1 MCADGMCCTACGA
14 AFGEG
19 DRYCRVC
26 GLPVQGGVRV
36 NEHRY
41 VTALFSDLSG
51 YTRLSSLLDTEE
63 LKSLM
68 ESIFA
73 EALRAISS
81 YGGVVEKFLGD
92 AVVALFGIHRIHE
105 DDIIRAVSCAKTIH
119 GFVENRYSGPKGTG
133 HGKLSMHTGIHAG
146 IVLVDDAGKVP
157 LYQGVIGMPIIVAQR
172 LSSLAA
178 PGEILIGGSSRYEA
192 ERFFEIESLG
202 KRHLKGIPEP
212 MEIYRI
218 GSRRRVPLGIRRP
231 GVMSG
236 PMVGRERELSFL
248 RRAFED
254 LIHGAGGSVLITGEA
269 GVGKS
274 RLVHE
279 FCELVE
285 GRALVAAVQCLDHMS
300 DTPYHPVISLV
311 RRLVDAMSSQ
321 GCTLEDGLLSPRHS
335 FHVRSLLGSRQGD
348 EDLMPDV
355 WKMEIC
361 EAVSGLLK
369 ALAKDRPVVVCIED
383 LHWADATS
391 KDLISYLLQ
400 EEGRGP
406 GCLFLITSR
415 ESDAIDACG
424 EVLAVP
430 EISRDD
436 MEILLRSL
444 LKVPVIP
451 GDAADALYR
460 ITGGN
465 PLYLEEYVS
474 YLGEEGR
481 ELLSVSEQAVGSR
494 IPETVQGLIS
504 ARMENLDREEKRL
517 LQEAS
522 VLGTVFGGELLD
534 AVTSVRGDT
543 TALLGRLELA
553 GFITRAAG
561 GEYRFRH
568 ALTREVASMTLLGR
582 HRRELHKKVGLHL
595 EKISKTRAEHCG
607 MIAYHMFHAREYARA
622 VPYFILAARTYQAE
636 GSWIE
641 AAAQYQRAE
650 ESVLKA
656 DDFPGRDET
665 LVQMREG
672 IWTCSRVFSPER
684 AINALE
690 ELVRHY
696 GGKGPK
702 SHELFSKI
710 RLINLYS
717 QKARFQDALDLYEE
731 VSRQARDSDFLAAAA
746 KTAVAY
752 TYTFLGMPK
761 TALSFLEDARGGL
774 DPSEKFLAA
783 VNSLTTLAA
792 WVWRGDVREALAW
805 YVRTKQLSA
814 PYMDLDLMAD
824 VWHAYLLFLKGDFP
838 GAQGLFDV
846 IRDKERKLGSLAGG
860 FSYLRIQSSIY
871 VYSRYT
877 LWVDKAREELD
888 MLESR
893 GRDRELFPGLM
904 GLYRAWVALGL
915 KRYREAG
922 DLAQECLPLL
932 EKGVANRVP
941 YALNTLA
948 EALLM
953 LGELPSAR
961 AAAER
966 AIEWNERHGNAEQL
980 IWAYRTMASIR
991 LGMQDRPSAFEL
1003 LKKASFLS
1011 TDRGMKPHIAWTLSS
1026 WGDFHAAC
1034 GARRKA
1040 RTCYRKAAALWSAM
1054 GIPQHTKTA
1063 GPGDLP

>member
-1 MCADGMCCTACGA
+1 
-14 AFGEG
+14 
-19 DRYCRVC
+19 
-26 GLPVQGGVRV
+26 
-36 NEHRY
+36 
-41 VTALFSDLSG
+41 
-51 YTRLSSLLDTEE
+51 
-63 LKSLM
+63 
-68 ESIFA
+68 
-73 EALRAISS
+73 
-81 YGGVVEKFLGD
+81 
-92 AVVALFGIHRIHE
+92 
-105 DDIIRAVSCAKTIH
+105 
-119 GFVENRYSGPKGTG
+119 
-133 HGKLSMHTGIHAG
+133 
-146 IVLVDDAGKVP
+146 
-157 LYQGVIGMPIIVAQR
+157 
-172 LSSLAA
+172 
-178 PGEILIGGSSRYEA
+178 
-192 ERFFEIESLG
+192 
-202 KRHLKGIPEP
+202 
-212 MEIYRI
+212 
-218 GSRRRVPLGIRRP
+218 
-231 GVMSG
+231 
-236 PMVGRERELSFL
+236 MVGRERELSFL

>member
-1 MCADGMCCTACGA
+1 
-14 AFGEG
+14 
-19 DRYCRVC
+19 
-26 GLPVQGGVRV
+26 
-36 NEHRY
+36 
-41 VTALFSDLSG
+41 
-51 YTRLSSLLDTEE
+51 
-63 LKSLM
+63 
-68 ESIFA
+68 
-73 EALRAISS
+73 
-81 YGGVVEKFLGD
+81 
-92 AVVALFGIHRIHE
+92 
-105 DDIIRAVSCAKTIH
+105 
-119 GFVENRYSGPKGTG
+119 
-133 HGKLSMHTGIHAG
+133 
-146 IVLVDDAGKVP
+146 
-157 LYQGVIGMPIIVAQR
+157 
-172 LSSLAA
+172 
-178 PGEILIGGSSRYEA
+178 
-192 ERFFEIESLG
+192 
-202 KRHLKGIPEP
+202 

-860 FSYLRIQSSIY
+860 FSYLRIQSAIY

>member
-1 MCADGMCCTACGA
+1 
-14 AFGEG
+14 
-19 DRYCRVC
+19 
-26 GLPVQGGVRV
+26 
-36 NEHRY
+36 
-41 VTALFSDLSG
+41 
-51 YTRLSSLLDTEE
+51 
-63 LKSLM
+63 
-68 ESIFA
+68 
-73 EALRAISS
+73 
-81 YGGVVEKFLGD
+81 
-92 AVVALFGIHRIHE
+92 
-105 DDIIRAVSCAKTIH
+105 
-119 GFVENRYSGPKGTG
+119 
-133 HGKLSMHTGIHAG
+133 
-146 IVLVDDAGKVP
+146 
-157 LYQGVIGMPIIVAQR
+157 
-172 LSSLAA
+172 
-178 PGEILIGGSSRYEA
+178 
-192 ERFFEIESLG
+192 
-202 KRHLKGIPEP
+202 
-212 MEIYRI
+212 
-218 GSRRRVPLGIRRP
+218 
-231 GVMSG
+231 
-236 PMVGRERELSFL
+236 
-248 RRAFED
+248 
-254 LIHGAGGSVLITGEA
+254 
-269 GVGKS
+269 
-274 RLVHE
+274 
-279 FCELVE
+279 
-285 GRALVAAVQCLDHMS
+285 
-300 DTPYHPVISLV
+300 
-311 RRLVDAMSSQ
+311 
-321 GCTLEDGLLSPRHS
+321 
-335 FHVRSLLGSRQGD
+335 
-348 EDLMPDV
+348 MPDV

-860 FSYLRIQSSIY
+860 FSYLRIQSAIY

>member
-1 MCADGMCCTACGA
+1 
-14 AFGEG
+14 
-19 DRYCRVC
+19 
-26 GLPVQGGVRV
+26 
-36 NEHRY
+36 
-41 VTALFSDLSG
+41 
-51 YTRLSSLLDTEE
+51 
-63 LKSLM
+63 
-68 ESIFA
+68 
-73 EALRAISS
+73 
-81 YGGVVEKFLGD
+81 
-92 AVVALFGIHRIHE
+92 
-105 DDIIRAVSCAKTIH
+105 
-119 GFVENRYSGPKGTG
+119 
-133 HGKLSMHTGIHAG
+133 
-146 IVLVDDAGKVP
+146 
-157 LYQGVIGMPIIVAQR
+157 
-172 LSSLAA
+172 
-178 PGEILIGGSSRYEA
+178 
-192 ERFFEIESLG
+192 
-202 KRHLKGIPEP
+202 
-212 MEIYRI
+212 
-218 GSRRRVPLGIRRP
+218 
-231 GVMSG
+231 
-236 PMVGRERELSFL
+236 
-248 RRAFED
+248 
-254 LIHGAGGSVLITGEA
+254 
-269 GVGKS
+269 
-274 RLVHE
+274 
-279 FCELVE
+279 
-285 GRALVAAVQCLDHMS
+285 MS

-311 RRLVDAMSSQ
+311 RRLVDAMSSR

-335 FHVRSLLGSRQGD
+335 FHVRSLLGNRQGD